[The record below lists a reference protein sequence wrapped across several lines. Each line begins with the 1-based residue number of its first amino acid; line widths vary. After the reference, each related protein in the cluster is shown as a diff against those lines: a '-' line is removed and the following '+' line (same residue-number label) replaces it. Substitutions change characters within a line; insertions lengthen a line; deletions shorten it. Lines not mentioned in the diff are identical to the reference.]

1 MKSETWCVIRTAS
14 CVVGVSSL
22 KSAIKNQQAAIAD
35 SLLGLVFFLVYL
47 STCLPSVLP
56 ADNGEFQLVA
66 WKLGIAH
73 PPGYALYTI
82 VGWLVSRFFTSP
94 AFALNLLSTLLA
106 SITLVVVSRTVRL
119 LTQSTLAGVL
129 AAALLGTSTT
139 FWAQATTANIR
150 MPTALFTA
158 LCVNLLVAW
167 SRRHV
172 VRELARSVPPSRHRA
187 VTPSPLHLVIFA
199 FVFSLGLGHHLSLA
213 FPGVFFV
220 IYIVLNDP
228 ALIKQ
233 PRRWLAPLLALAL
246 GLLVLLYLPLRG
258 ATGGAL
264 ADGEATTYLAQPDK
278 FLDHVLGRGFEGDFF
293 YFINTRSDLLLDRA
307 ALLPTLFAF
316 QFNPFAIVLV
326 LIGAARLI
334 RRDWKLAVMLL
345 GGIALHTFV
354 ALTYRAPQTVE
365 YLLPAYVLLAI
376 VIGYGLQ
383 EMRLEKSGTR
393 ILTSGFWLLASA
405 LIVLQFTNNLPSFN
419 WLRQHDDTRLYAES
433 LLNDAPANAIVLS
446 NWHWANP
453 LWYLQQVEGVRP
465 DVEVQYVYPRGE
477 PLAQSYLHAIEAGLK
492 ANRPVVTNMFFRNE
506 FNASPYYF
514 APISAEAYQVCTTP
528 CPLTGA
534 GLNALNADFD
544 GRFDLTGYTLSS
556 ASAMAGEPVKVQ
568 LSYRVEQPPERDYS
582 FFVHLVDGEG
592 RVIGQ
597 ADRTLATTRY
607 AVGDSFAARFDLAPL
622 TTVAAGEYTVM
633 AGIYT
638 VEAGRVLPL
647 KSGDVER
654 VTIGALKV
662 QANSQLITA
671 KGIDL
676 AGGITLRGSS
686 AAIVGDVHPGDRLT
700 LDLNFVA
707 ARPILRDYVVSVQM
721 TGQGWRVTQDS
732 VPALGAI
739 PTLKW
744 IAGSTITDRHVL
756 SIPPDAAPGPATIS
770 VILYDNF
777 TQEPPALLDA
787 ELIKQGQS
795 IPLGIWNVTK

>member
-1 MKSETWCVIRTAS
+1 MTSETRCVIRTAS

-22 KSAIKNQQAAIAD
+22 KSAIKNQPATIAD

-158 LCVNLLVAW
+158 LGVNLLVGW
-167 SRRHV
+167 SRSRGEC
-172 VRELARSVPPSRHRA
+172 VRAGPPSLRRSVSPS
-187 VTPSPLHLVIFA
+187 TLYLVVFA

-233 PRRWLAPLLALAL
+233 PRRWLAPLLAFAL

-293 YFINTRSDLLLDRA
+293 YFITTRSDLLLDRA

-334 RRDWKLAVMLL
+334 HRDWKLAVMLI
-345 GGIALHTFV
+345 GGLALHTV
-354 ALTYRAPQTVE
+354 IALTYRAPQTVE
-365 YLLPAYVLLAI
+365 YLIPAYVLLAI
-376 VIGYGLQ
+376 VVGYSLHAP
-383 EMRLEKSGTR
+383 RTTPYATR
-393 ILTSGFWLLASA
+393 IMQHVLRMAGCV
-405 LIVLQFTNNLPSFN
+405 LIVLQFANGFPSFT

-453 LWYLQQVEGVRP
+453 LWYVQQVEGVRP

-477 PLAQSYLHAIEAGLK
+477 PLAQSYLNAIEAGLK

-528 CPLTGA
+528 CPLSGA

-556 ASAMAGEPVKVQ
+556 TSAIAGEPVKVQ

-607 AVGDSFAARFDLAPL
+607 AVGDSFAARFDLTPL
-622 TTVAAGEYTVM
+622 TTIAAGEYTLM
-633 AGIYT
+633 AGVYA

-662 QANSQLITA
+662 QANSQSITA

-721 TGQGWRVTQDS
+721 TGQGWRVTHDS